1 MVSEG
6 GTQVRVWGTNFGN
19 GKGVYKCR
27 FGHRVVRAF
36 FEQEEQQPTITC
48 KSPAFVRTKSRE
60 KAVKFSIIIFSHS
73 KDTVDHV
80 VSHSRKFV
88 YYTNDELMPTIQSA
102 SPLSGPTTGGPAV
115 VFEGKNLLGGTFYN
129 CRFGT
134 ELVPAQFPEGLPSL
148 GGVNEKL
155 LCRSPPHSKPEN
167 LDLDLILGRGK
178 S

>member
-1 MVSEG
+1 MVQRKEEHKYG
-6 GTQVRVWGTNFGN
+6 YGEQTLEN

-27 FGHRVVRAF
+27 FGHRVVKAF

-48 KSPAFVRTKSRE
+48 KSPPFVRTKSRE

-102 SPLSGPTTGGPAV
+102 SPLSGPTSGGTAV
-115 VFEGKNLLGGTFYN
+115 VFEGKIYSVVRSTTADLVLNLCLHSFLKV
-129 CRFGT
+129 CRRL
-134 ELVPAQFPEGLPSL
+134 EE
-148 GGVNEKL
+148 
-155 LCRSPPHSKPEN
+155 
-167 LDLDLILGRGK
+167 
-178 S
+178 